1 MPIVQENT
9 LQSSLAALNVALPA
23 SPALTSVH
31 DYLDRVA
38 GDLVTKQITLNANN
52 TTASINLF
60 LVTGAVQIFRLY
72 AQITTKTTLA
82 NCTATY
88 FNLYDG
94 TARLAITKNNGV
106 LSGVAV
112 GSIFAKAGAASTT
125 MVVGDATV
133 GALTESATGDP
144 FYPFNA
150 VAKAGVATNI
160 ALTYSTTDA
169 PINAVVT
176 VYCEYR
182 PINGGSLAA
191 AA

>member
-1 MPIVQENT
+1 MTQQVTFNPDT
-9 LQSSLAALNVALPA
+9 APFNVSLPA
-23 SPALTSVH
+23 NPANTSVH
-31 DYLDRVA
+31 EYLDRIG
-38 GDLVTKQITLNANN
+38 GDLITKQITLSANN

-60 LVTGAVQIFRLY
+60 LLTGACQVFRLY

-94 TARLAITKNNGV
+94 TARLPITKNNGV

-112 GSIFAKAGAASTT
+112 GSVFSKQGAASTT
-125 MVVGDATV
+125 MTVGDATV
-133 GALTESATGDP
+133 GALMESASADP
-144 FYPFNA
+144 FYPFNV

-169 PINAVVT
+169 PINAVIT

-182 PINGGSLAA
+182 PINGGSLVAA
-191 AA
+191 A